1 MDIRN
6 TKMKDNNKI
15 FLVTGGTSGVGKA
28 TAISLAQQ
36 NNKVVIV
43 GRHAQKCEATIE
55 EIATR
60 TGNNKT
66 DYLLAD
72 LSLKT
77 SVKKVA
83 EDFKN
88 KYDNLHVLANCVGA
102 MFSEMQLTNESI
114 ERSFAINYMSHFW
127 LTTNLLDILKE
138 SSPSRIITIGGNAL
152 FLKNAKLDFNNL
164 QYTNNF
170 NGLKAAANA
179 MYARLFFTFELAKR
193 LEGTKV
199 TANIF
204 NSGPI
209 KSNLMVNAPWYIK
222 MVTKIFKQSEKDV
235 CDIAN
240 YLATSNE
247 VENISGRFFKE
258 DKTIVPFYEKF
269 NANIGERL
277 WEMSE

>member
-1 MDIRN
+1 MN
-6 TKMKDNNKI
+6 NDNNKI

-28 TAISLAQQ
+28 TAISLVQQ
-36 NNKVVIV
+36 NNKVVII
-43 GRHAQKCEATIE
+43 GRNAQNCEATIE
-55 EIATR
+55 EIARR

-66 DYLLAD
+66 EYLLAD

-102 MFSEMQLTNESI
+102 MFSEMQFTTENIES
-114 ERSFAINYMSHFW
+114 SFAINYMSHFW
-127 LTTNLLDILKE
+127 LTTNLLDILKANH
-138 SSPSRIITIGGNAL
+138 PARIITIGGNAL
-152 FLKNAKLDFNNL
+152 FLKNAKLDFDNL

-179 MYARLFFTFELAKR
+179 MYARLFFTLELAKR
-193 LEGTKV
+193 LEGTKL

-209 KSNLMVNAPWYIK
+209 KSNLMANAPWYIK
-222 MVTKIFKQSEKDV
+222 IATKLFKPSEKDI
-235 CDIAN
+235 CDIAS
-240 YLATSNE
+240 YLATSHE

-258 DKTIVPFYEKF
+258 DKKIVPLHEKF
-269 NANIGERL
+269 DSNIGKRL
-277 WEMSE
+277 WEISEQL

>member
-1 MDIRN
+1 
-6 TKMKDNNKI
+6 MKADNNKI

-28 TAISLAQQ
+28 TAISLSQQ
-36 NNKVVIV
+36 NNKVVII
-43 GRHAQKCEATIE
+43 GRNAQNCEATIE
-55 EIATR
+55 EIAKR

-72 LSLKT
+72 LSLKA
-77 SVKKVA
+77 SVKKVT
-83 EDFKN
+83 EDFKK
-88 KYDNLHVLANCVGA
+88 KYDNLYVLANCTGA
-102 MFSEMQLTNESI
+102 MFSEMQFTNEHI

-138 SSPSRIITIGGNAL
+138 SHSSRIITIGGNAL
-152 FLKNAKLDFNNL
+152 FLKNAKLDFDNL

-179 MYARLFFTFELAKR
+179 MYARLFFTLELAKR

-209 KSNLMVNAPWYIK
+209 KSNLMANAPWYLKIA
-222 MVTKIFKQSEKDV
+222 TKLFKPSEKDV

-240 YLATSNE
+240 YLATSHE
-247 VENISGRFFKE
+247 VENVSGLFFKE
-258 DKTIVPFYEKF
+258 DKKMISFNEKLD
-269 NANIGERL
+269 NNIGKRL
-277 WEMSE
+277 WEISEQL

>member
-1 MDIRN
+1 MN
-6 TKMKDNNKI
+6 ELKDKI

-36 NNKVVIV
+36 NNKIVII
-43 GRHAQKCEATIE
+43 GRNAKNCEAIIE
-55 EIATR
+55 EITRR

-66 DYLLAD
+66 EYLLAD
-72 LSLKT
+72 LSLKA
-77 SVKKVA
+77 SVKKAA
-83 EDFKN
+83 EEFKN
-88 KYDNLHVLANCVGA
+88 KYDNLHVLANCTGA
-102 MFSEMQLTNESI
+102 MFSDMQFTNENI
-114 ERSFAINYMSHFW
+114 ESSFAINYMSHFW

-138 SSPSRIITIGGNAL
+138 SSPSRIITIGGNAM

-179 MYARLFFTFELAKR
+179 MYARLFFIFELAKR

-209 KSNLMVNAPWYIK
+209 KSNLMANAAWYIK
-222 MVTKIFKQSEKDV
+222 VATKLFKPSEKDV

-258 DKTIVPFYEKF
+258 DKKIVPFHEKF
-269 NANIGERL
+269 DGNIGKRL
-277 WEMSE
+277 WEISEQL